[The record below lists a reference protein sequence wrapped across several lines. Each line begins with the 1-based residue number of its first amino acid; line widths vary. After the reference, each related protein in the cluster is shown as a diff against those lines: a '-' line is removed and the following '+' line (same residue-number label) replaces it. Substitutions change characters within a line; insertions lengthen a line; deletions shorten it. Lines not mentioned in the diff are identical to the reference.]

1 MATNKDWQIIQA
13 TTLYRLLRLR
23 EGNVN
28 GMVSVRDLN
37 DIIGEIESSMTEE
50 EISQVEKKIEKYR

>member
-50 EISQVEKKIEKYR
+50 EIAQVENKIDKYK